1 MVAVVTLLAI
11 AGKLI
16 GCGAAAWGMGWRSM
30 SIVGVGMVP
39 RGEVG
44 IIVAT
49 VGLSSGVISED
60 LYGVVVA
67 MSILTTLVAPP
78 VLKVLFAGR
87 ARAEEGRGPS
97 RSREVEGIGG

>member
-1 MVAVVTLLAI
+1 
-11 AGKLI
+11 
-16 GCGAAAWGMGWRSM
+16 
-30 SIVGVGMVP
+30 MVP

-49 VGLSSGVISED
+49 VGLSSDVISED

-78 VLKVLFAGR
+78 VLKWLFAGS
-87 ARAEEGRGPS
+87 AREEEPARGAP